1 MLVYSVRRLLQS
13 IPILVASTFV
23 IFLMVASSVDPMT
36 PYLTKKPPLS
46 AAQLDSLRVRFG
58 LTKPLLQRYWDW
70 LSGLVLHGTFGSST
84 QTNFHI
90 GQQLGYAMEVTLRL
104 VVGTILIALILAVI
118 VGVTTAVR
126 QYSKL
131 DYATTA
137 IGFLF
142 LSLPTFWFAVLLKE
156 WAIQINESTGTH
168 FFDTLWESSPNPPS
182 GFLPQLGDAAQHMI
196 LPVVTLALL
205 SYAAWSR
212 FQRASMLEV
221 LGSDYMRL
229 ARAKGLSPLRVLFRH
244 GLRNALIPLTT
255 QVALDT
261 AALLSGAVI
270 TETIYSWRGMG
281 LFFITSIEMADPDS
295 VMAWLLVTAVFVVV
309 MNLIADLLY
318 AVLDPRI
325 RLA

>member
-1 MLVYSVRRLLQS
+1 MLVFSVRRLLQS
-13 IPILVASTFV
+13 IPILLLSTFI
-23 IFLMVASSVDPMT
+23 IFLMVASSVDPLG
-36 PYLTKKPPLS
+36 PYYTKKGET
-46 AAQLDSLRVRFG
+46 AAQIAALRVRFG
-58 LTKPLLQRYWDW
+58 LNKGLLQQYWDW
-70 LSGLVLHGTFGSST
+70 LTGLLLHGSFGRSN
-84 QTNFHI
+84 QTNYQI
-90 GQQLGYAMEVTLRL
+90 GQQLGYAMSVTLRL
-104 VVGTILIALILAVI
+104 VLGTIVIALILGVL
-118 VGVTTAVR
+118 VGVFTAVR
-126 QYSKL
+126 QYSKV

-156 WAIQINESTGTH
+156 WAIQINSSTGAH
-168 FFDTLWESSPNPPS
+168 IFDTLWEQSTPPPS
-182 GFLPQLGDAAQHMI
+182 GFFAQLGDDATHMI
-196 LPVVTLALL
+196 LPVLTLSLL

-212 FQRASMLEV
+212 FQRSAMLEV

-229 ARAKGLSPLRVLFRH
+229 ARAKGLSPTRVLFKH
-244 GLRNALIPLTT
+244 GLRNALIPLAT

-270 TETIYSWRGMG
+270 TETIFSWRGMG
-281 LFFITSIEMADPDS
+281 LFFINSIQMADPKS
-295 VMAWLLVTAVFVVV
+295 VMAWLLVAAIFVVV

>member
-13 IPILVASTFV
+13 IPVLVLSTFV
-23 IFLMVASSVDPMT
+23 IFLMVASAVDPME
-36 PYLTKKPPLS
+36 PYYTKRPPLS
-46 AAQLDSLRVRFG
+46 AAQLASLRVRFG
-58 LTKPLLQRYWDW
+58 LSKPLLQRYWDW
-70 LSGLVLHGTFGSST
+70 LTGLLLHGTFGSST
-84 QTNFHI
+84 QANYHI

-104 VVGTILIALILAVI
+104 VLGTIVIALILAII
-118 VGVTTAVR
+118 VGVVTAVR

-131 DYATTA
+131 DYATTT

-156 WAIQINESTGTH
+156 WAIQFNEATDTH
-168 FFDTLWESSPNPPS
+168 LFDTLWESSPNPPA
-182 GFLPQLGDAAQHMI
+182 GFLPQLGDAVQHMI
-196 LPVVTLALL
+196 LPVATLSLL

-212 FQRASMLEV
+212 FQRSSMLEV

-229 ARAKGLSPLRVLFRH
+229 ARAKGLSPFRVLFRH

-261 AALLSGAVI
+261 AALLGGAVI

-281 LFFITSIEMADPDS
+281 LFFINAIQMADPNS
-295 VMAWLLVTAVFVVV
+295 VMAWLLVAAVFVIV